1 MSAPDT
7 NVKKQAR
14 RHRPA
19 LIGIALAVVFGV
31 LFFLFDVGS
40 GVDDEGPVVEG
51 AETDGTPEATGDGN
65 SSPAV
70 AE

>member
-1 MSAPDT
+1 MSAPET

-40 GVDDEGPVVEG
+40 AVDDEAPLVEG
-51 AETDGTPEATGDGN
+51 ADTGGSLEATGDG
-65 SSPAV
+65 SASPSV